1 MTFEP
6 TVRYYRMKEYLVER
20 TDKRIMS
27 LAYCKVIK
35 GLHFLV
41 IGLLL
46 KYELSY
52 FLTSCWVPELL

>member
-41 IGLLL
+41 IGLL
-46 KYELSY
+46 
-52 FLTSCWVPELL
+52 